1 MLLDKNH
8 LFLFEINEKKKK
20 INNADAQCNLTVIAI
35 PTDSFF
41 CGLTAELEY
50 RRKEEKL
57 ITVSTCRLRLITGS
71 FP

>member
-8 LFLFEINEKKKK
+8 LFLFEINEKKK

-41 CGLTAELEY
+41 CGINAKLVY
-50 RRKEEKL
+50 RGKEEKL